1 MLKHILLGRGEGEE
15 GSRREKSINILE
27 LWISHLRGA
36 PGFMSVWA
44 LSCCDQVS
52 SVSAEVGQN
61 IWGGKVWR
69 WRAEGEIDGD
79 ELKVGRSGE
88 EGRNVGFKSYFRGK
102 NIWIKREGRSK
113 RMRRRRPNMFYRVLS
128 VFVIEEQ
135 IEQQNKSVNENTG
148 FTTEQTLSLAY
159 FM

>member
-15 GSRREKSINILE
+15 GSRREKRHKYFGIVNFTPP
-27 LWISHLRGA
+27 RG

-113 RMRRRRPNMFYRVLS
+113 RMRRQRPNMFYRVLS